1 MTPLQSWLRTIALC
15 AFCGVV
21 GWSFYQWGKAAPD
34 LAPTLAAMN
43 QSIAHLN
50 PVITNANTAFKN
62 LADATGDWSDSSK
75 AQARD
80 VRALLSAGGRTLDAV
95 TEDAHAVKPAIES
108 VQTTSEAATG
118 VLAQAQVD
126 LVSLNA
132 PIKSLNPLILNA
144 GDAVDDLDAL
154 LKDRAVHQTLD
165 NLADTTG
172 SVKGL
177 SSDLAFYAHP
187 ILNPDPCKTKKCT
200 FGRVMTKVGAYAG
213 FGANVGE
220 AVTLFH
226 PLHVK
231 VIP

>member
-1 MTPLQSWLRTIALC
+1 
-15 AFCGVV
+15 
-21 GWSFYQWGKAAPD
+21 
-34 LAPTLAAMN
+34 MN

-80 VRALLSAGGRTLDAV
+80 VRALLSASGRTLDAV

-132 PIKSLNPLILNA
+132 PIKRLDPLLL
-144 GDAVDDLDAL
+144 DVDD
-154 LKDRAVHQTLD
+154 
-165 NLADTTG
+165 
-172 SVKGL
+172 SVQDINATIKEN
-177 SSDLAFYAHP
+177 SP
-187 ILNPDPCKTKKCT
+187 ILHTMLVNVNGMSNSGNMMLVDAQWKEHQLLHPDKVKLT
-200 FGRVMTKVGAYAG
+200 FWTGTEATVKWLH
-213 FGANVGE
+213 ANVIPP
-220 AVTLFH
+220 LF
-226 PLHVK
+226 
-231 VIP
+231 